1 MEFGWLILI
10 FIGLLFILMGSGML
24 IGFCLTGAGVFALL
38 FLVPSGEQIL
48 GGAVYEPVAS
58 YTLAAVPMFIFMG
71 EIVLRSGMSERLYH
85 GVSKWTSIIPGG
97 LLHCNIASCSIF
109 AAISGSSVATAATIG
124 TVAYPEQTARGY
136 EPRLVKGSL
145 AAGGTLGILI
155 PPSVT
160 MILYGGFVGES
171 VGRLFM
177 GGVIPGIILALMFMG
192 CIFVLCMINPSWSPD
207 RVRFGPRYFLDA
219 ILAMKDVWPFPVL
232 ILVILGGIYGG
243 LWTPTEAAGVSAAL
257 ALVLAAIFRKLNLG
271 MLKESTMSTVR
282 TSGMIFL
289 IFIGAQILRTSISL
303 LKIPAAVA
311 AFVLGSGLG
320 PLWIWFGIIIMYL
333 IMGCFMDGISLMLLT
348 LPVTYPLLIL
358 GLGFDSVWFGVLLTI
373 LVECALIT
381 PPVGMNFYVIHGITG
396 GDISE
401 VIQGIVPF
409 FILMLAAIALY
420 TFVPEL
426 VLWLPNLMIGAR

>member
-1 MEFGWLILI
+1 MEVVWLIAL
-10 FIGLLFILMGSGML
+10 FIGLILILMGSGML
-24 IGFCLTGAGVFALL
+24 IAFCLAGVGIFGLV
-38 FLVPSGEQIL
+38 FLVPGGEAVL
-48 GGAVYEPVAS
+48 GGAVYSPVAS
-58 YTLAAVPMFIFMG
+58 FVLAAVPMFIFLG
-71 EIVLRSGMSERLYH
+71 EIILRSGMSERLYH

-160 MILYGGFVGES
+160 MIIYGAFVGVS

-192 CIFVLCMINPSWSPD
+192 GIFVLCVINPSWSPE
-207 RVRFGPRYFLDA
+207 RGRFGWHYLREA
-219 ILAMKDVWPFPVL
+219 IIVIKDIWPFPFIIL
-232 ILVILGGIYGG
+232 IILGGIYGG

-257 ALVLAAIFRKLNLG
+257 ALVLAAIFRRLNLA
-271 MLKESTMSTVR
+271 MLKESVIGTLR

-289 IFIGAQILRTSISL
+289 IFIGAQILKTAISL
-303 LKIPAAVA
+303 LKIPAAIA
-311 AFVLGSGLG
+311 AFVLGLGLG
-320 PLWIWFGIIIMYL
+320 PLWVWFGVIIMYL

-358 GLGFDSVWFGVLLTI
+358 SLGFDPIWFGVLLTVLI
-373 LVECALIT
+373 ECALIT

-426 VLWLPNLMIGAR
+426 VLWLPNMMIG

>member
-1 MEFGWLILI
+1 MEVVWLVAL
-10 FIGLLFILMGSGML
+10 FIGLIFMLMGSGML
-24 IGFCLTGAGVFALL
+24 IAFCLAGVGIFGLV
-38 FLVPSGEQIL
+38 FLVPGGENVL
-48 GGAVYEPVAS
+48 GGAVYSPVAS
-58 YTLAAVPMFIFMG
+58 FVLAAVPMFIFLG
-71 EIVLRSGMSERLYH
+71 EIILRSGMSQRLYH

-160 MILYGGFVGES
+160 MIIYGAFVGVS
-171 VGRLFM
+171 VGRLFL

-192 CIFVLCMINPSWSPD
+192 GIFVLCVMNPSWSPE
-207 RVRFGPRYFLDA
+207 RERFGWRYLREA
-219 ILAMKDVWPFPVL
+219 IVVMKDVWPFPFI
-232 ILVILGGIYGG
+232 ILVILGGIYTGV
-243 LWTPTEAAGVSAAL
+243 WTPTEAAGVSAAL
-257 ALVLAAIFRKLNLG
+257 ALVLCAIFRRLNLT
-271 MLKESTMSTVR
+271 MLKESVRGTLR

-289 IFIGAQILRTSISL
+289 IFMGAQILKTAISL
-303 LKIPAAVA
+303 LKIPAAIA
-311 AFVLGSGLG
+311 GFVLGLGLS
-320 PLWIWFGIIIMYL
+320 PLWVWFGVIIMYL

-358 GLGFDSVWFGVLLTI
+358 NLGFDPIWFGVLLTVLI
-373 LVECALIT
+373 ECALIT

-396 GDISE
+396 GNISE

-426 VLWLPNLMIGAR
+426 VLWLPNMMIG

>member
-1 MEFGWLILI
+1 MEVVWLIAL
-10 FIGLLFILMGSGML
+10 FIGLILILMGSGML
-24 IGFCLTGAGVFALL
+24 IAFCLAGVGIFGLV
-38 FLVPSGEQIL
+38 FLVPGGEAVL
-48 GGAVYEPVAS
+48 GGAVYSPVAS
-58 YTLAAVPMFIFMG
+58 FVLAAVPMFIFLG
-71 EIVLRSGMSERLYH
+71 EIILRSGMSQRLYH

-160 MILYGGFVGES
+160 MIIYGAFVGQS

-177 GGVIPGIILALMFMG
+177 GGVIPGIILATMFMG
-192 CIFVLCMINPSWSPD
+192 GIFVLCVMNPSWSPE
-207 RVRFGPRYFLDA
+207 RGRFGWHYLREA
-219 ILAMKDVWPFPVL
+219 IIAIKDVWPFPFL
-232 ILVILGGIYGG
+232 ILIILGGIYGG

-257 ALVLAAIFRKLNLG
+257 ALVLAAIFRRLNLA
-271 MLKESTMSTVR
+271 MLKESVIGTLR

-289 IFIGAQILRTSISL
+289 IFIGAQILKTAISL
-303 LKIPAAVA
+303 LKIPAAIA
-311 AFVLGSGLG
+311 AFVLGLGLG
-320 PLWIWFGIIIMYL
+320 PLWVWFGVIIMYL

-358 GLGFDSVWFGVLLTI
+358 SLGFDPIWFGVLLTVLI
-373 LVECALIT
+373 ECALIT

-409 FILMLAAIALY
+409 FILMLVAIALY

-426 VLWLPNLMIGAR
+426 VLWLPSMMIG